1 MATNA
6 TVTNEPQL
14 AGELR
19 GGAAMSTLRYSG
31 FDQRDNTRSYVF
43 QYRVAGEKAK
53 PIVVSAE
60 IPLLVKHHVRIQDG
74 PALCLRTLMLEISGF
89 DLSQTGA
96 LRRVLT
102 AEDLLAYLASRP
114 APAIKGKRAKRTD
127 DDTREPSQ

>member
-14 AGELR
+14 TGELR
-19 GGAAMSTLRYSG
+19 REGAMSTLRYYG

-43 QYRVAGEKAK
+43 QYRVAGEKAR

-60 IPLLVKHHVRIQDG
+60 IPMLVKHNVRIQDG
-74 PALCLRTLMLEISGF
+74 PALCLRTLLLEISGL

-114 APAIKGKRAKRTD
+114 APPIKGKRFKRTD
-127 DDTREPSQ
+127 DDSREPSQ